1 MRKRILVALLA
12 ASRLANAQPDPAPA
26 PVPEP
31 EPAPGSEPAPPTD
44 PVPTPAELAKR
55 IEDLELSADHAE
67 VIEQRVQT
75 MGERIQTLLP
85 LRRFISAYIDVGWF
99 AVGGDGS
106 GVRRDIGHREIRD
119 YEMVPAQWVLL
130 GDPLSTA
137 INALGE
143 PADLGVSRALK
154 TDTVNSEGH
163 PGFIVNSLALDVSRT
178 VGKGFS
184 ISALAELLPRPG
196 PDILEVEL
204 AHIDYRPTNQHDLV
218 LSVGKVDSVLGVEYR
233 SQDAPR
239 RMSVTPSL
247 TCRYTC
253 GRPYGIQARLIDG
266 RLSAS
271 AALTNGDNFAER
283 FEPDRQISFSK
294 IPTAAGH
301 VQWMLPV
308 GQGLEVGL
316 SGAVGPQD
324 DQSSDHVHQWHYGV
338 DLRLLDYHDVEV
350 VAEFVQGKQ
359 QGSAFGAAPTTHCTA
374 AECLAYKAAYALVDW
389 RANRW
394 LTPYVRIDWRSAR
407 HQDGIEF
414 LYVTRTLRATVG
426 LHAEIT
432 PRILVK
438 AEYTANRELG
448 TFQFPND
455 VFTSSLVVSTE

>member
-1 MRKRILVALLA
+1 MKRPILLAVLA
-12 ASRLANAQPDPAPA
+12 ASRLAHAQPEPEPE
-26 PVPEP
+26 PEP
-31 EPAPGSEPAPPTD
+31 EPAAPP
-44 PVPTPAELAKR
+44 PVVPDPAELAKR
-55 IEDLELSADHAE
+55 IDDLERRSDHMD
-67 VIEQRVQT
+67 VIDQRVQT
-75 MGERIQTLLP
+75 MSERIQTLLP

-106 GVRRDIGHREIRD
+106 GVRSDIGHREISN
-119 YEMVPAQWVLL
+119 YEMVPAQWVLI

-154 TDTVNSEGH
+154 NDTVNSEGH

-178 VGKGFS
+178 IGKGFS

-239 RMSVTPSL
+239 RMTVTPSL

-253 GRPYGIQARLIDG
+253 GRPYGIQARLVEG

-271 AALTNGDNFAER
+271 AAITNGDNFAER
-283 FEPDRQISFSK
+283 FEPDRQISFGK
-294 IPTAAGH
+294 IPTVAGH
-301 VQWMLPV
+301 LQWMLPV
-308 GQGLEVGL
+308 GQGLEVGV
-316 SGAVGPQD
+316 SGAAGPQD
-324 DQSSDHVHQWHYGV
+324 DQSSEHVHQWHYGV
-338 DLRLLDYHDVEV
+338 DLKLVDYHDID
-350 VAEFVQGKQ
+350 VAAEYVQGKQ
-359 QGSAFGAAPTTHCTA
+359 QGSAFGSEPMTHCTA
-374 AECLAYKAAYALVDW
+374 AQCLTYKAAYVLVDW
-389 RANRW
+389 RANKW
-394 LTPYVRIDWRSAR
+394 LAPYARVDWRSAR
-407 HQDGIEF
+407 HQDGIDF

-426 LHAEIT
+426 VHAEIT
-432 PRILVK
+432 KRIIVK

-455 VFTSSLVVSTE
+455 VLTSSLVVSTE